1 MRRLPQ
7 SSLPDPTHL
16 AAIPI
21 ILFKRRYTTY
31 CVPLVALDA
40 VEKAVMNRRDIK
52 GGRGVE
58 PSSSNPAQGSIQAR
72 LPGSD

>member
-58 PSSSNPAQGSIQAR
+58 PGSSNPAQGSIQAR